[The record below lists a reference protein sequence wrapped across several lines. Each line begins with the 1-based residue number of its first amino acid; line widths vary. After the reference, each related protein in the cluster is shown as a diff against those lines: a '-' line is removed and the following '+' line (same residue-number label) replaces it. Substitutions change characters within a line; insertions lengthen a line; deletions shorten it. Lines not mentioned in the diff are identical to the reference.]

1 MAVVTGEMND
11 VSHVHEESNKNVV
24 RDAESSWEEKKAIL
38 RETVTRSIAIFLSN
52 GFPVQINSSVH

>member
-24 RDAESSWEEKKAIL
+24 RDAESSGEDKKAIL
-38 RETVTRSIAIFLSN
+38 RETVSLAQLQFFSQTDSQFR
-52 GFPVQINSSVH
+52 